1 MDKAFFIN
9 GGAGRTICAIPALEK
24 YAELHP
30 NENFIIVAEGWME
43 IFASSPKLRDRVF
56 HFMHNRLFEDH
67 LKNMEI
73 VSPEPY
79 RLWEYYNQKC
89 NLIQAFDILINGRD
103 NLLPANTKVSMDLSK
118 KEQIDGYDIVNDVR
132 RVKGKEKVIVFQPF
146 GSGVTK
152 QNNFV
157 FDSSG
162 RSFELADTTRLINE
176 LKNDYGIILMSQI
189 PVEASVNDQS
199 VAWPQ
204 NIGIRQWMGIINAAD
219 YFLGCD
225 SLGQHIAYALGKPS
239 TVVIGATYP
248 ENISYQDDNNFQ
260 IIDIGKE
267 NRRYQ
272 PIRIT
277 MDEMA
282 DRNNEALMVLKD
294 TDFKNIVDS
303 VRQRLGGGTKDIK
316 SKFGAK

>member
-1 MDKAFFIN
+1 MNKAFFIN

-24 YAELHP
+24 YAENNP
-30 NENFIIVAEGWME
+30 NDNFIIVAEGWME

-56 HFMHNRLFEDH
+56 HFMHNHLFEDH

-103 NLLPANTKVSMDLSK
+103 NILPANTKVTMDLSK
-118 KEQIDGYDIVNDVR
+118 KEQVDGYDIVNDVR
-132 RVKGKEKVIVFQPF
+132 RVKQKEKIIVFQPF
-146 GSGVTK
+146 GSTVT
-152 QNNFV
+152 QQSNFI
-157 FDSSG
+157 FDTSG
-162 RSFELADTTRLINE
+162 RSFELSDTVKLINE

-189 PVEASVNDQS
+189 PIESEVNAQS

-204 NIGIRQWMGIINAAD
+204 NLGIRQWMGIINAAD

-225 SLGQHIAYALGKPS
+225 SLGQHIAYALSKPS

-248 ENISYQDDNNFQ
+248 ENISYKDDNNFH

-267 NRRYQ
+267 NRRYS

-294 TDFKNIVDS
+294 NDFKNIVDS
-303 VRQRLGGGTKDIK
+303 IKQRIGGGSKDIK

>member
-24 YAELHP
+24 YADNNP
-30 NENFIIVAEGWME
+30 NDNFIIVAEGWME

-56 HFMHNRLFEDH
+56 HFMHNHLFEDH
-67 LKNMEI
+67 IKNREI

-103 NLLPANTKVSMDLSK
+103 NVLPANTKVTMDLSK
-118 KEQIDGYDIVNDVR
+118 KEQVDGYDIVNDVR
-132 RVKGKEKVIVFQPF
+132 RTKQKEKIIVFQPF
-146 GSGVTK
+146 GSGIT
-152 QNNFV
+152 QQSNFI
-157 FDSSG
+157 FDTSG
-162 RSFELADTTRLINE
+162 RSFELADTVRLIDE
-176 LKNDYGIILMSQI
+176 LKKDYGIILMSQMPI
-189 PVEASVNDQS
+189 ESEVNTNS

-204 NIGIRQWMGIINAAD
+204 NIGIRQWMGIINASD

-225 SLGQHIAYALGKPS
+225 SLGQHIAYALNKPS
-239 TVVIGATYP
+239 TVVIGATFP
-248 ENISYQDDNNFQ
+248 ENISYKDDNNFH

-277 MDEMA
+277 NDEMA

-294 TDFKNIVDS
+294 NDFKDIVDS
-303 VRQRLGGGTKDIK
+303 IKQRIGGGPKDIK

>member
-9 GGAGRTICAIPALEK
+9 GGAGRMICAIPALEK
-24 YAELHP
+24 YAENNP
-30 NENFIIVAEGWME
+30 KENFIIVAEGWME

-56 HFMHNRLFEDH
+56 HVMHNRLFEDH

-79 RLWEYYNQKC
+79 RVWEYYNQKC
-89 NLIQAFDILINGRD
+89 NLIQAFDILINGHEK
-103 NLLPANTKVSMDLSK
+103 LLPANTKVSMDLSK
-118 KEQIDGYDIVNDVR
+118 KEQVDGHNVVNDVR
-132 RVKGKEKVIVFQPF
+132 KVKNKEKVIVFQPF
-146 GSGVTK
+146 GSTVT
-152 QNNFV
+152 QQSNFI
-157 FDSSG
+157 FDTSG
-162 RSFELADTTRLINE
+162 RSFELSDTIKLINE

-225 SLGQHIAYALGKPS
+225 SLGQHIAYALNKPS

-260 IIDIGKE
+260 IVDIGKE
-267 NRRYQ
+267 KRRYQ

-277 MDEMA
+277 MDEMS
-282 DRNNEALMVLKD
+282 DRNNEALMVLKEN
-294 TDFKNIVDS
+294 DFKNIVDS
-303 VRQRLGGGTKDIK
+303 IKQRIGGGTKDIK